1 MFADIL
7 GLKISQAQLWL
18 PLAVGV
24 FAGGLCIVVFRALAT
39 RRPALAAPPT
49 PTTRTEQPYDPFVQG
64 SATEQRRAHRRGG
77 NPVEVL
83 LAAEQETTPA
93 WRGWVVDRSVGGL
106 CLCVPQE
113 FDQGTC
119 LRAMPVNAPEFTPWT
134 ELEVRS
140 CRSST
145 EGYEIGC
152 QFLRQPTW
160 SVLLL
165 FG

>member
-1 MFADIL
+1 MLADFL
-7 GLKISQAQLWL
+7 GLKLPHAEIWI
-18 PLAVGV
+18 PLAVGMV
-24 FAGGLCIVVFRALAT
+24 AGGLCIVAFKALG
-39 RRPALAAPPT
+39 RRPALAAPPQ
-49 PTTRTEQPYDPFVQG
+49 PTSKPEQVYDPFVEG

-83 LAAEQETTPA
+83 LAPEQSTTPA

-106 CLCVPQE
+106 CLCVPEE
-113 FDQGTC
+113 FAQGTL
-119 LRAMPVNAPEFTPWT
+119 LRALPVNAPTIAPWT

-140 CRSST
+140 CRSSND
-145 EGYEIGC
+145 GYELGC
-152 QFLRQPTW
+152 QFVRQPPW

>member
-1 MFADIL
+1 MFADTF
-7 GLKISQAQLWL
+7 GLNLPGADIWL
-18 PLAVGV
+18 PLVAGML
-24 FAGGLCIVVFRALAT
+24 AGGLCVVMFRAFS
-39 RRPALAAPPT
+39 RRPVLAAPPA
-49 PTTRTEQPYDPFVQG
+49 PSAKKEQEYDPFVQG

-83 LAAEQETTPA
+83 LAEQNSNTPT

-106 CLCVPQE
+106 CLCVPE
-113 FDQGTC
+113 EIPEGT
-119 LRAMPVNAPEFTPWT
+119 LIRAMPVNAPTITPWT

-140 CRSST
+140 CRAT
-145 EGYEIGC
+145 GDGHELGC
-152 QFLRQPTW
+152 QFVRQPPW

>member
-1 MFADIL
+1 M
-7 GLKISQAQLWL
+7 
-18 PLAVGV
+18 
-24 FAGGLCIVVFRALAT
+24 FAGGLCIVMYRLLN

-49 PTTRTEQPYDPFVQG
+49 PTSRTEQEYDPFVQG
-64 SATEQRRAHRRGG
+64 SATEQRKAHRRAG

-83 LAAEQETTPA
+83 IAAEQSTTPD

-106 CLCVPQE
+106 CLCVPEE
-113 FDQGTC
+113 FAQGTF
-119 LRAMPVNAPEFTPWT
+119 LRAIPANAPQLTPWT

-140 CRSST
+140 CRST
-145 EGYEIGC
+145 NDGYEIGC
-152 QFLRQPTW
+152 QFVRQPPW